1 MANIGDFALPCMILL
16 IVGHGLWKKVSVFDV
31 FLSGAAEGLQTA
43 TCILPTLVGL
53 VTAVSMIMASG
64 AFDLLTVA
72 LSPLAGVLGLPASV
86 VPLMLLHP
94 VSGSGAMA
102 VLTDLLERFGADSQ
116 IGRIASV
123 MCGSS
128 ETTFYAVT
136 VYYGCCGVTKTRH
149 TLPCAL
155 LADLT
160 CAVLSGIGVRLFM
173 S

>member
-1 MANIGDFALPCMILL
+1 MANVGDYALPCMILL
-16 IVGHGLWKKVSVFDV
+16 IVGHGLVKKVSVFDV

-43 TCILPTLVGL
+43 ACILPTLVGL
-53 VTAVSMIMASG
+53 ITAVSMVMASG
-64 AFDLLTVA
+64 AFDLFSAA
-72 LSPLAGVLGLPASV
+72 LNPLAGLLGLPASV

-94 VSGSGAMA
+94 VSGSGGMA
-102 VLTDLLERFGADSQ
+102 VLTDLLGRFGADSQ

-155 LADLT
+155 IADFI
-160 CAVLSGIGVRLFM
+160 CAVLSGIGVRLFLR
-173 S
+173 

>member
-1 MANIGDFALPCMILL
+1 MANIGDFTLPCMILL
-16 IVGHGLWKKVSVFDV
+16 IVGHGLLKKVPVFDV

-43 TCILPTLVGL
+43 ACILPTLVGL
-53 VTAVSMIMASG
+53 VTAVAMVMASG
-64 AFDLLTVA
+64 AFDLLSVA
-72 LSPLAGVLGLPASV
+72 FHPVAGILGLPSAV

-94 VSGSGAMA
+94 ISGSGGMA
-102 VLTDLLERFGADSQ
+102 VLTDLLERFGTDSLV
-116 IGRIASV
+116 GRIASV

-155 LADLT
+155 LADFT
-160 CAVLSGIGVRLFM
+160 CAVLSGVGVRLLM
-173 S
+173 G